1 MERDQVL
8 SSKISAKMERDFV
21 LTLIDF
27 ESAAT
32 NILIIGLDNIVYEPD
47 LLIYIVNNEFWIRLF
62 IN

>member
-8 SSKISAKMERDFV
+8 SSKISAKMEGDFV

-47 LLIYIVNNEFWIRLF
+47 LLIYIVNNEFWRRLF
-62 IN
+62 ID